1 MPRKVDFSCF
11 GYHPALESRLTCQEQ
26 WVLASEENGRRVAK
40 AAVLDII
47 FIMLRAGAPLIGCRS
62 YAGTQ
67 VSGTG
72 QTTAH
77 FGASECPSHWVH
89 WDGLIT

>member
-1 MPRKVDFSCF
+1 M
-11 GYHPALESRLTCQEQ
+11 
-26 WVLASEENGRRVAK
+26 
-40 AAVLDII
+40 DII
-47 FIMLRAGAPLIGCRS
+47 LIMLRAGAPLIGCRS